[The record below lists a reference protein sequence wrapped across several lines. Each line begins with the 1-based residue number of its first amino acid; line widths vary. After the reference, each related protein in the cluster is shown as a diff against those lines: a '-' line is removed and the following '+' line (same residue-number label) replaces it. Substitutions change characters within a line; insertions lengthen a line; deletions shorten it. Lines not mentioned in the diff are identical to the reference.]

1 LSGNIK
7 MKVCMLGAFAVGKTS
22 LVQRFVNSMFSE
34 KYKTTL
40 GVKIDK
46 KQMVIDNQDI
56 DMILWDLAGE
66 DEFMKVRSSYLRG
79 SSGAILVADGTRP
92 ETLETAVELNHKV
105 NREVG
110 YIPFLMLINKSDL
123 KENWLLH
130 QERIDQLKEQ
140 GWDIIEVSAL
150 DSDNVEYAFQKL
162 AGEIYQITQLQNV

>member
-1 LSGNIK
+1 MTGTIK

-34 KYKTTL
+34 RYKTTL

-46 KQMVIDNQDI
+46 KQMVIENQEI

-110 YIPFLMLINKSDL
+110 YVPFLLLINKSDL
-123 KENWLLH
+123 KKNWLLH
-130 QERIDQLKEQ
+130 QERIDQLREL
-140 GWDIIEVSAL
+140 GWDIIDVSAL
-150 DSDNVEYAFQKL
+150 DNDNVEYAFQKL
-162 AGEIYQITQLQNV
+162 ANEIYQITQLQNA